1 MVFIKFLKN
10 LSTQEHKQ
18 QLLEGKLSKYNTKFT
33 KGQTN
38 RIQER
43 NLVLF
48 STLSLS
54 GYLNRQKSCVLKKWK
69 WHPSTST
76 SKRLDKRLSKSFRE
90 LKMFLNFHSMSL
102 RGDDEFPTMTEP
114 SLASSLDF
122 HVSDRE
128 LSIIEPR
135 WHLSLKPKLE
145 SWVY

>member
-48 STLSLS
+48 STLTVFQ
-54 GYLNRQKSCVLKKWK
+54 G
-69 WHPSTST
+69 
-76 SKRLDKRLSKSFRE
+76 
-90 LKMFLNFHSMSL
+90 
-102 RGDDEFPTMTEP
+102 
-114 SLASSLDF
+114 
-122 HVSDRE
+122 
-128 LSIIEPR
+128 I
-135 WHLSLKPKLE
+135 
-145 SWVY
+145 